1 MAVPGLRLFQT
12 GGLPTFPRPFIPS
25 TRCSDGAGAIFLPP
39 AFGASKRRCDAALRP
54 LNLLPS
60 QQLQLT
66 GGWRRQ
72 LAEVLLGNGSP
83 VTHHR
88 LVF

>member
-39 AFGASKRRCDAALRP
+39 AFGASKRRCDAAFRP
-54 LNLLPS
+54 LNLL
-60 QQLQLT
+60 
-66 GGWRRQ
+66 RRQ
-72 LAEVLLGNGSP
+72 LTEIERQPAGGGAALAG
-83 VTHHR
+83 
-88 LVF
+88 